1 MSKESIE
8 IDSDVLDSEIN
19 LKKTD
24 SIDDI
29 LVQIEKYTQSTN
41 LLSVS
46 KDVESLKALFY
57 TKLKSLDDESSE
69 IEKEFKRARYI
80 YLSIY
85 FGLIF
90 ILLIVFF

>member
-41 LLSVS
+41 LLSS
-46 KDVESLKALFY
+46 SSLMCILYQTHFI
-57 TKLKSLDDESSE
+57 LVNGLG
-69 IEKEFKRARYI
+69 F
-80 YLSIY
+80 
-85 FGLIF
+85 LIF
-90 ILLIVFF
+90 NSLYIKFFII